1 MKASQNTL
9 KRIVVQM
16 VFGLVLA
23 AGALAMTTGCDY
35 GYGYNGYGYNPY
47 GYNSNP
53 WGFLM

>member
-35 GYGYNGYGYNPY
+35 GYNGYNGYNPY

-53 WGFLM
+53 WGFWM

>member
-23 AGALAMTTGCDY
+23 AGALAMTIGCDY
-35 GYGYNGYGYNPY
+35 SSGYNPY
-47 GYNSNP
+47 GYYSNP
-53 WGFLM
+53 WGGYWWL